1 MTAIKSSWVSGG
13 LGFLVVVSLL
23 LALSGCGEKEATPT
37 PTPTATPTPT
47 PTATP
52 TPTPTPTET
61 ISVSMLIQ
69 VEDGDTRWFRDV
81 SVPKGTDAWEL
92 TEQVTEGDIKANY
105 FPMYRSHFVD
115 AIFGVEGA
123 SPKFWLIYIWSEPES
138 KWESLPVGADLF
150 SLKEG
155 HTLAWYYTDTA
166 EMSVPPVTP

>member
-1 MTAIKSSWVSGG
+1 MTAIKSPWVFRG
-13 LGFLVVVSLL
+13 LGFLVVLSLL
-23 LALSGCGEKEATPT
+23 LILPGCGEGEETPEA
-37 PTPTATPTPT
+37 
-47 PTATP
+47 
-52 TPTPTPTET
+52 ET

-69 VEDGDTRWFRDV
+69 VEDKDTRWFRDV

-115 AIFGVEGA
+115 AIFGVENEN
-123 SPKFWLIYIWSEPES
+123 PKFWLIYIWSEPQS

-155 HTLAWYYTDTA
+155 HILAWYYTDTS
-166 EMSVPPVTP
+166 EMTVPPVTP

>member
-1 MTAIKSSWVSGG
+1 MTAIKSPWVFRA
-13 LGFLVVVSLL
+13 LGFLVVLSLL
-23 LALSGCGEKEATPT
+23 LVLPGCGESEDTSEA
-37 PTPTATPTPT
+37 
-47 PTATP
+47 
-52 TPTPTPTET
+52 ET
-61 ISVSMLIQ
+61 ISVNLLIHIG
-69 VEDGDTRWFRDV
+69 EGDSRWFRDV
-81 SVPKGTDAWEL
+81 NVPKGTDAWEL

-105 FPMYRSHFVD
+105 FPEYRSHFVD

-155 HTLAWYYTDTA
+155 HILAWYYADTT